1 MTRSTKVLILTAPF
15 GSGHLQVSSALT
27 EEFMKH
33 ENVIVEEY
41 DLYSEEFP
49 TLSKTLQKA
58 YLKTYKPI
66 GKDLYRMLYYGSS
79 YAIHDS
85 IHAIIFKP
93 YLEFGIRSL
102 RNKINSFKPDAI
114 ISVFPV
120 TSLYTLEE
128 KGFKIPIYTV
138 ITDYYASGLWLY
150 KGARRH
156 YVASNKMVA
165 WGVANGLS
173 QNQFMLT
180 GIPINSKFYKKHPK
194 SEIYEKYQLDPNKRT
209 VVVSAGAYGV
219 VSHVDEIATRLAS
232 QPEIQ
237 VVVVCGNNHKMY
249 EKMMEVKAGYANLQV
264 LGYCKEMN
272 ELLDIADLM
281 VTKPGGI
288 SLTEAAVKSVPV
300 ILYNPVYGQELEN
313 ARYFEEK
320 GASVIVSSES
330 ELIYHVLIILN
341 EEGML
346 EEMKQNINQLSRPYS
361 AKNIVEDVLKDSEE
375 YYEQQVL

>member
-1 MTRSTKVLILTAPF
+1 MTNSKKVLILTAPF
-15 GSGHLQVSSALT
+15 GSGHLQVSSSLT

-33 ENVIVEEY
+33 EEVIVEEY

-66 GKDLYRMLYYGSS
+66 GKDVYRMLYYGSS
-79 YAIHDS
+79 FAIHDS
-85 IHAIIFKP
+85 IHAKILKP

-102 RNKINSFKPDAI
+102 RNKINTFKPDLI

-156 YVASNKMVA
+156 YVASNRMVA
-165 WGVANGLS
+165 WGVANGLTQS
-173 QNQFMLT
+173 QFMLT
-180 GIPINSKFYKKHPK
+180 GIPINSKFYEKLDRGQLYKK
-194 SEIYEKYQLDPNKRT
+194 YNLDPQKRT
-209 VVVSAGAYGV
+209 VVVAAGTHGV
-219 VSHVDEIATRLAS
+219 VSHVDDIAARLAS
-232 QPEIQ
+232 QSDIQ
-237 VVVVCGNNHKMY
+237 VVVVCGKNNKLY
-249 EKMMEVKAGYANLQV
+249 DQTIELTKTYSNLSV
-264 LGYCKEMN
+264 MGYCNEMH
-272 ELLDIADLM
+272 ELLELADLM

-288 SLTEAAVKSVPV
+288 SLTEAAVKGVPV

-320 GASVIVSSES
+320 GGAVIVSTES

-346 EEMKQNINQLSRPYS
+346 DEMKENIKQLSRPYS
-361 AKNIVEDVLKDSEE
+361 AKTIVEDVLKDSDE
-375 YYEQQVL
+375 YYEQQTV

>member
-1 MTRSTKVLILTAPF
+1 
-15 GSGHLQVSSALT
+15 
-27 EEFMKH
+27 
-33 ENVIVEEY
+33 
-41 DLYSEEFP
+41 
-49 TLSKTLQKA
+49 
-58 YLKTYKPI
+58 
-66 GKDLYRMLYYGSS
+66 
-79 YAIHDS
+79 
-85 IHAIIFKP
+85 
-93 YLEFGIRSL
+93 
-102 RNKINSFKPDAI
+102 
-114 ISVFPV
+114 
-120 TSLYTLEE
+120 
-128 KGFKIPIYTV
+128 
-138 ITDYYASGLWLY
+138 
-150 KGARRH
+150 
-156 YVASNKMVA
+156 MVA

>member
-1 MTRSTKVLILTAPF
+1 MENPKKVLILTAPF
-15 GSGHLQVSSALT
+15 GSGHLQVSSSLT
-27 EEFMKH
+27 EEFLKH
-33 ENVIVEEY
+33 NNVVVEEY

-66 GKDLYRMLYYGSS
+66 GKDVYRMLYYGSS
-79 YAIHDS
+79 YAVHDS
-85 IHAIIFKP
+85 FQAKILKP
-93 YLEFGIRSL
+93 YLEFVIRSL
-102 RNKINSFKPDAI
+102 RNKIRSFEPDAI

-156 YVASNKMVA
+156 YVANNRMVA
-165 WGVANGLS
+165 WGVANGLT

-180 GIPINSKFYKKHPK
+180 GIPIHGKFYK
-194 SEIYEKYQLDPNKRT
+194 ELNRQELYRKYDLDPAKRT
-209 VVVSAGAYGV
+209 VLVAAGAHGV
-219 VSHVDEIATRLAS
+219 VSHVDDIAERLAS

-237 VVVVCGNNHKMY
+237 VVVVCGNNTKLYDQIVQLSKDYH
-249 EKMMEVKAGYANLQV
+249 NLKV
-264 LGYCKEMN
+264 LGYCTEMH
-272 ELLDIADLM
+272 ELLEIADLM

-288 SLTEAAVKSVPV
+288 SLTEAAVKGVPV

-313 ARYFEEK
+313 AKYFSDK
-320 GASVIVSSES
+320 NAAVIVSSES

-341 EEGML
+341 EEGL
-346 EEMKQNINQLSRPYS
+346 LDEMKNNIKQLSREYS
-361 AKNIVEDVLKDSEE
+361 AKTIVEDVLKDSDE
-375 YYEQQVL
+375 YYKQ

>member
-85 IHAIIFKP
+85 IHAKILKP

-361 AKNIVEDVLKDSEE
+361 AKNIVKDVLKDSEE

>member
-1 MTRSTKVLILTAPF
+1 MIGSKKVLILTAPF
-15 GSGHLQVSSALT
+15 GNGHLQASHALI
-27 EEFMKH
+27 EEFRKY
-33 ENVIVEEY
+33 ENVLVEEY

-49 TLSKTLQKA
+49 TLSRTLQKA
-58 YLKTYKPI
+58 YLKAYKPI
-66 GKDLYRMLYYGSS
+66 GKDVYRMLYYGAN

-85 IHAIIFKP
+85 IHAKILKP
-93 YLEFGIRSL
+93 YLDFGIRSL
-102 RNKINSFKPDAI
+102 KNKINSFKPDAI

-120 TSLYTLEE
+120 TSLYKLEE
-128 KGFKIPIYTV
+128 KEFNIPIYTV
-138 ITDYYASGLWLY
+138 ITDYYANGLWLY

-156 YVASNKMVA
+156 YVASNKVVA

-180 GIPINSKFYKKHPK
+180 GIPINSKFYKENNKF
-194 SEIYEKYQLDPNKRT
+194 EIYEKYQLDPDKRT

-219 VSHVDEIATRLAS
+219 VSHVDEIAIRLAS
-232 QPEIQ
+232 QPGIQ
-237 VVVVCGNNHKMY
+237 VIVVCGNNHKIY
-249 EKMMEVKAGYANLQV
+249 DKMLHVKSDYNNLVV

-330 ELIYHVLIILN
+330 ELVYHVLIILN
-341 EEGML
+341 EDGML
-346 EEMKQNINQLSRPYS
+346 NTMKENINQLSRLYS
-361 AKNIVEDVLKDSEE
+361 AKNIVEDVLKDSDE
-375 YYEQQVL
+375 YYAQQIL

>member
-1 MTRSTKVLILTAPF
+1 MENPKKVLILTAPF
-15 GSGHLQVSSALT
+15 GSGHLQVSSSLT
-27 EEFMKH
+27 EEFLKH
-33 ENVIVEEY
+33 NNVVVEEY

-66 GKDLYRMLYYGSS
+66 GKDVYRMLYYGSS
-79 YAIHDS
+79 YAVHDS
-85 IHAIIFKP
+85 FQAKI
-93 YLEFGIRSL
+93 LEFGIRSL
-102 RNKINSFKPDAI
+102 RNKIRSFEPDAI

-156 YVASNKMVA
+156 YVANNRMVA
-165 WGVANGLS
+165 WGVANGLT

-180 GIPINSKFYKKHPK
+180 GIPIHGKFYK
-194 SEIYEKYQLDPNKRT
+194 ELNRQELYRKYDLDPAKRT
-209 VVVSAGAYGV
+209 VLVAAGAHGV
-219 VSHVDEIATRLAS
+219 VSHVDDIAERLAS

-237 VVVVCGNNHKMY
+237 VVVVCGNNTKLYDQIVQLSKDYH
-249 EKMMEVKAGYANLQV
+249 NLKV
-264 LGYCKEMN
+264 LGYCTEMH
-272 ELLDIADLM
+272 ELLEIADLM

-288 SLTEAAVKSVPV
+288 SLTEAAVKGVPV

-313 ARYFEEK
+313 AKYFSDK
-320 GASVIVSSES
+320 NAAVIVSSES

-341 EEGML
+341 EEGL
-346 EEMKQNINQLSRPYS
+346 LDEMKNNIKQLSREYS
-361 AKNIVEDVLKDSEE
+361 AKTIVEDVLKDSDE
-375 YYEQQVL
+375 YYKQ

>member
-1 MTRSTKVLILTAPF
+1 MTDPKKVLILTAPF

-27 EEFMKH
+27 QEFMKH

-66 GKDLYRMLYYGSS
+66 GKDVYRMLYYGSN

-85 IHAIIFKP
+85 IHAKILKP

-156 YVASNKMVA
+156 YVASNRMVA

-180 GIPINSKFYKKHPK
+180 GIPINSKFYKKHNK
-194 SEIYEKYQLDPNKRT
+194 AALYEKYQLDPNKRT
-209 VVVSAGAYGV
+209 VVVSAGTHGV
-219 VSHVDEIATRLAS
+219 VSHVDDIAARLAAQS
-232 QPEIQ
+232 EIQ
-237 VVVVCGNNHKMY
+237 VVVVCGNNHKLY
-249 EKMMEVKAGYANLQV
+249 DQMMEVKSEYSNLAV

-272 ELLDIADLM
+272 ELLDLADLM

-288 SLTEAAVKSVPV
+288 SLTEAAVKSVPA

-320 GASVIVSSES
+320 GGAVIVSSES

-346 EEMKQNINQLSRPYS
+346 DEMKKNINQLSRPYS

-375 YYEQQVL
+375 YYEQ

>member
-1 MTRSTKVLILTAPF
+1 MENPKKVLITAPF
-15 GSGHLQVSSALT
+15 GSGHLQVSSSLT
-27 EEFMKH
+27 EEFLKH
-33 ENVIVEEY
+33 NNVVVEEY

-66 GKDLYRMLYYGSS
+66 GKDVYRMLYYGSS
-79 YAIHDS
+79 YAVHDS
-85 IHAIIFKP
+85 FQAKILKP

-102 RNKINSFKPDAI
+102 RNKIRSFEPDAI

-249 EKMMEVKAGYANLQV
+249 EKMMEVKASYANLQV

>member
-1 MTRSTKVLILTAPF
+1 MENPKKVLILTAPF
-15 GSGHLQVSSALT
+15 GSGHLQVSSSLT
-27 EEFMKH
+27 EEFLKH
-33 ENVIVEEY
+33 NNVVVEEY

-66 GKDLYRMLYYGSS
+66 GKDVYRMLYYGSS
-79 YAIHDS
+79 YAVHDS
-85 IHAIIFKP
+85 FQAKILKP

-102 RNKINSFKPDAI
+102 RNKIRSFEPDAI

-156 YVASNKMVA
+156 YVANNRMVA
-165 WGVANGLS
+165 WGVANGLT

-180 GIPINSKFYKKHPK
+180 GIPIHGKFYK
-194 SEIYEKYQLDPNKRT
+194 ELNRQELYRKYDLDPAKRT
-209 VVVSAGAYGV
+209 VLVAAGAHGV
-219 VSHVDEIATRLAS
+219 VSHVDDIAERLAS

-237 VVVVCGNNHKMY
+237 VVVVCGNNTKLYDQIVQLSKDYHT
-249 EKMMEVKAGYANLQV
+249 
-264 LGYCKEMN
+264 EMH
-272 ELLDIADLM
+272 ELLEVADLM

-288 SLTEAAVKSVPV
+288 SLTEAAVKGVPV

-313 ARYFEEK
+313 AKYFSDK
-320 GASVIVSSES
+320 NAAVIVSSES

-341 EEGML
+341 EEGL
-346 EEMKQNINQLSRPYS
+346 LDEMKNNIKQLSREYS
-361 AKNIVEDVLKDSEE
+361 AKTIVEDVLKDSDE
-375 YYEQQVL
+375 YYKQ

>member
-1 MTRSTKVLILTAPF
+1 MTNSKKVLILTAPF
-15 GSGHLQVSSALT
+15 GSGHLQVSSSLT
-27 EEFMKH
+27 EQFMKY
-33 ENVIVEEY
+33 ENVVVEEY

-66 GKDLYRMLYYGSS
+66 GKDVYRMLYYGSS

-85 IHAIIFKP
+85 IHAKMLKP
-93 YLEFGIRSL
+93 YLDFGIRSL
-102 RNKINSFKPDAI
+102 RNKINTFKPDVI

-120 TSLYTLEE
+120 TSLYKLEE

-156 YVASNKMVA
+156 YVASNRMVA
-165 WGVANGLS
+165 WGVANGLT

-180 GIPINSKFYKKHPK
+180 GIPIHNKFYQELDREQLYKK
-194 SEIYEKYQLDPNKRT
+194 YGLDPLKRT
-209 VVVSAGAYGV
+209 VVVSAGTHGV
-219 VSHVDEIATRLAS
+219 VSHVDDIAGRLATQS
-232 QPEIQ
+232 DIQ
-237 VVVVCGNNHKMY
+237 VVVVCGKNNKLY
-249 EKMMEVKAGYANLQV
+249 EQISQLKQEHCNLVV
-264 LGYCKEMN
+264 LGYCHEMH
-272 ELLDIADLM
+272 ELLEIADLM

-288 SLTEAAVKSVPV
+288 SLTEAAVKGVPV
-300 ILYNPVYGQELEN
+300 LLYNPVYGQELEN
-313 ARYFEEK
+313 ARYFQEK
-320 GASVIVSSES
+320 GAAVIVSSES

-346 EEMKQNINQLSRPYS
+346 EEMKQNIKQLSRPYS
-361 AKNIVEDVLKDSEE
+361 AKVIVEDVIKDSDE
-375 YYEQQVL
+375 YYEQQNL